1 MHPPDGRSVRL
12 FPGSLGG
19 RLLGALLAIGLT
31 AFAAGAEGPAVV
43 VSAAREISFPLTVE
57 ALGTARADESVEI
70 RPQVSERVTAIRFEE
85 GATVEAGQVLVEL
98 RNTEAQAAVAA
109 ARAALIESDGQ
120 LRRAEQ
126 LMKTRAISAATLD
139 QRRAQRDADRAA
151 LATARA
157 QLEDTTVRA
166 PFAGRVG
173 LRRVSLGSLVGPDTV
188 ITTLDDT
195 SPIKVDLDVPETLLA
210 RLTPGLPVR
219 ARSAAW
225 PDHAFRG
232 EVISI
237 DTRVDPVS
245 RTLIVRAAIPND
257 DGRLLPG
264 MFLTVDLLRED
275 VTALVIPEQ
284 AIVPEQSRQFV
295 YVVGEGERVE
305 KRLVRTG
312 RRQPGLVEVMDGL
325 TAGERV
331 VVEGTQRAR
340 PGAPVKVVRTL
351 LVEGPP
357 TPVEAAAP

>member
-1 MHPPDGRSVRL
+1 MHYRDGRTLRV

-19 RLLGALLAIGLT
+19 RVFGVIVVIGLT
-31 AFAAGAEGPAVV
+31 AFAARAEGPAVV
-43 VSAAREISFPLTVE
+43 VSAATEVSLPLTVE

-70 RPQVSERVTAIRFEE
+70 RPQISERVTAIRFEE

-98 RNTEAQAAVAA
+98 RDTEARAVVAA
-109 ARAALIESDGQ
+109 ARAALVESEGQ

-126 LMKTRAISAATLD
+126 LMETRAISAATLD
-139 QRRAQRDADRAA
+139 QRRAQRDSDRAA
-151 LATARA
+151 LATAQAR
-157 QLEDTTVRA
+157 LEDTAVQA

-210 RLTPGLPVR
+210 RLAPGMPVR
-219 ARSAAW
+219 AKSAAW
-225 PDHAFRG
+225 PEDAFEG
-232 EVISI
+232 QVLTI

-245 RTLIVRAAIPND
+245 RTLTVRAALPND

-264 MFLTVDLLRED
+264 MFLTVKLLRED

-284 AIVPEQSRQFV
+284 AIVPEQSRQYV
-295 YVVGEGERVE
+295 YVVGDGERVE
-305 KRLVRTG
+305 KRQVRTG
-312 RRQPGLVEVMDGL
+312 RRQPGLVEVLEGL
-325 TAGERV
+325 SAGERV

-340 PGAPVKVVRTL
+340 PGAPVEVVRTL
-351 LVEGPP
+351 
-357 TPVEAAAP
+357 PVEAASP